1 MKHRTFIQKVL
12 YFFRRRIKMDKKKL
26 SNEEQLTVLALLEEG
41 WSSSEIEIH
50 IQANNGVVLEN
61 IE

>member
-41 WSSSEIEIH
+41 WSSAEIEIH
-50 IQANNGVVLEN
+50 IQANNGVALEN

>member
-1 MKHRTFIQKVL
+1 
-12 YFFRRRIKMDKKKL
+12 MDNKKL

-41 WSSSEIEIH
+41 WSSAEIEIH
-50 IQANNGVVLEN
+50 IQANNGVALEN

>member
-1 MKHRTFIQKVL
+1 
-12 YFFRRRIKMDKKKL
+12 MDKKKL